1 MRYTTDNHPFNI
13 ANDRVRQWVEKTG
26 KADWKA
32 AFKAVFAEDLELAA
46 SYEVEHRRVVDA
58 GGRVIE
64 CNDPDDETNRRAA
77 EYMKKHQGTTMQDA
91 IKAVWAADP
100 SLYQRYEQMAETHQP
115 PQVRYEKGVGREVAG
130 GEVMEKARVYIRENG
145 AVHKAIYGKDPT
157 LHDAVVEVIRQ
168 NPELAEQWNDGRR

>member
-1 MRYTTDNHPFNI
+1 MRYTTENHPFTI
-13 ANDRVRQWVEKTG
+13 ANDRVRQWVEKNG

-32 AFKAVFAEDLELAA
+32 AFKSVFEEDPELAA

-58 GGRVIE
+58 GGRIVE
-64 CNDPDDETNRRAA
+64 CDDSGEETNRRAA

-115 PQVRYEKGVGREVAG
+115 PQVRYEKGVGREAAG
-130 GEVMEKARVYIRENG
+130 EEVMKKAQSYIREDG

-157 LHDAVVEVIRQ
+157 LHDAIVEVIRQ
-168 NPELAEQWNDGRR
+168 NPELGERYNG